1 MYATRFNSPT
11 NRVVLTGLMAAL
23 ALLLELFVHI
33 PMFAEYLLYSP
44 GDVPVIVTSVVLGP
58 APGLMAAFTKAALFV
73 VLTGKGGPLGGLM
86 HFVASGGMV
95 LVLGLLAR
103 KTKGKSWVLVPAAI
117 LTRVALMVP
126 MNLLITPIY
135 TGLPAS
141 VIAQTLVP
149 VVIPFNTVHAGINT
163 VLSLIVL
170 KVFLEN
176 PRRLARFQVALSEKG
191 SGTEARH

>member
-1 MYATRFNSPT
+1 MYSTRLNSPT
-11 NRVVLTGLMAAL
+11 NRIVLTGLMAAL

-58 APGLMAAFTKAALFV
+58 APGVMAAFAKAVLFV

-103 KTKGKSWVLVPAAI
+103 KTEGRSWVLVPAAV

-126 MNLLITPIY
+126 MNMLITPIY
-135 TGLPAS
+135 TGLPPS

-149 VVIPFNTVHAGINT
+149 VVIPFNTVHAGVNT
-163 VLSLIVL
+163 LVSLVVL
-170 KVFLEN
+170 KALPQN
-176 PRRLARFQVALSEKG
+176 SRRPVDAQNRS
-191 SGTEARH
+191 

>member
-1 MYATRFNSPT
+1 MYGTRLNSPA
-11 NRVVLTGLMAAL
+11 NRIVLTGLMAAL

-58 APGLMAAFTKAALFV
+58 AAGVMAAFAKAALFV
-73 VLTGKGGPLGGLM
+73 ILTGKGGPLGGLM

-95 LVLGLLAR
+95 LVLGLLTR
-103 KTKGKSWVLVPAAI
+103 KIKAATWVLVPAAI
-117 LTRVALMVP
+117 VTRVALMIP

-135 TGLPAS
+135 TGLPVSLVAK
-141 VIAQTLVP
+141 TLVP

-170 KVFLEN
+170 KILPEN
-176 PRRLARFQVALSEKG
+176 LRRRSQYTGIPETG
-191 SGTEARH
+191 SGTNPTQ